1 MTNVKECEKK
11 TKLVHAIIDRRHEL
25 GLSQRDL
32 AKLCHLPQSSIARL
46 EANIASPRLDTLEKI
61 LAPLGLT
68 IELKKEPPD
77 ETGFLMRSTTRGSHC
92 ASRRMYNLKSFL

>member
-1 MTNVKECEKK
+1 MNALIKNKKAGLDMTNVKECEKK
-11 TKLVHAIIDRRHEL
+11 TKLVHAIIDCRHEL

-46 EANIASPRLDTLEKI
+46 EANITSPRLDTLEKI

-68 IELKKEPPD
+68 IELKKEPQ
-77 ETGFLMRSTTRGSHC
+77 MKQGS
-92 ASRRMYNLKSFL
+92 

>member
-1 MTNVKECEKK
+1 MAQFLPRMNSQVSLC
-11 TKLVHAIIDRRHEL
+11 LYINEL

-46 EANIASPRLDTLEKI
+46 EAGITSPRLDTLEKI

-68 IELKKEPPD
+68 IELKKEP
-77 ETGFLMRSTTRGSHC
+77 
-92 ASRRMYNLKSFL
+92 

>member
-1 MTNVKECEKK
+1 MKNVKECEKK
-11 TKLVHAIIDRRHEL
+11 TKLASTMIDRRHEL

-46 EANIASPRLDTLEKI
+46 EANITSPHLDTLEKI

-68 IELKKEPPD
+68 IEIKKEP
-77 ETGFLMRSTTRGSHC
+77 
-92 ASRRMYNLKSFL
+92 

>member
-1 MTNVKECEKK
+1 MNALIKNKKAGLDMKNIKKCEQK

-46 EANIASPRLDTLEKI
+46 EANITSPRLDTLEKN
-61 LAPLGLT
+61 LYPLGLT
-68 IELKKEPPD
+68 IELKV
-77 ETGFLMRSTTRGSHC
+77 SV
-92 ASRRMYNLKSFL
+92 